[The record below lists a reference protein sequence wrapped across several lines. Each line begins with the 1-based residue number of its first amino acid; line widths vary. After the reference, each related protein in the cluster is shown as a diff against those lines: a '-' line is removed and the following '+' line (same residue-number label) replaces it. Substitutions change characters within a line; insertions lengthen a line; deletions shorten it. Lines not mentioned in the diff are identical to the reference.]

1 MPKRQPKP
9 NYPLKCKVKLD
20 FAVYW
25 KFLISPKLMPA
36 NIMCRLGPE
45 ERVVKSVGSKLAAS
59 VLILALA
66 PMARSESKY
75 EAGSYQI
82 DPMHSKVGF
91 EIPHLVISSVEGK
104 FNQSEGEIKLD
115 SKFEKSSVKVSTD
128 VASIDTGVA
137 KRDDHLK
144 SADFFDVKKYP
155 NMKFESTSISGT
167 PEAFKLTG
175 NLTIHGVT
183 KKVVLD
189 GKYLGTVKD
198 GYGAEKAAFDAKTK
212 ISRKDFGL
220 TWNNVVEA
228 GPVVGDEVSISLK
241 IQAAKAR
248 PKTK

>member
-1 MPKRQPKP
+1 MKS
-9 NYPLKCKVKLD
+9 
-20 FAVYW
+20 
-25 KFLISPKLMPA
+25 IS
-36 NIMCRLGPE
+36 N
-45 ERVVKSVGSKLAAS
+45 KLAAG
-59 VLILALA
+59 VLVLALA
-66 PMARSESKY
+66 PLAMAESKY

-115 SKFEKSSVKVSTD
+115 SNFAKSSVKVSTD
-128 VASIDTGVA
+128 IASIDTGVA

-144 SADFFDVKKYP
+144 SPDFFDVKKYP
-155 NMKFESTSISGT
+155 KMKFESTEVSGS

-198 GYGAEKAAFDAKTK
+198 GYGNEKAAFDAKTK

-241 IQAAKAR
+241 IQAAKAA
-248 PKTK
+248 PKAEAKK